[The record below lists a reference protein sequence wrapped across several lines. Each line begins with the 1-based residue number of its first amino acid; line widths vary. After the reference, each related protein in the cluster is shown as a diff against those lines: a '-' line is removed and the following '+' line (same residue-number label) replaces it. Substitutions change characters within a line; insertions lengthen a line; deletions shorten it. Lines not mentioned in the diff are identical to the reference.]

1 MKPFRPHL
9 SERQQVTLILVA
21 ALSALFGIWFGLLR
35 PLVEKRAE
43 IASLQ
48 AQLDDTPYTG
58 LTLEA
63 LLSAA
68 SHENQ
73 GERQLQAEWEATVER
88 LATFANQSALRRSEI
103 GRIDYKVELFN
114 TRVRLIRK
122 SEALGVQLVPI
133 DLGLDDALGG
143 NDAEIR
149 TRMLQLKSVEK
160 LADLTLDRRIQRLHS
175 IAPLAPVEHLAPD
188 GKPSFDEY
196 PVKAEFDV
204 DFDNLFV
211 LFQAVF
217 SEGQVFAFRN
227 LRVEAGPLPQAP
239 LRVKAT
245 LSALLFE

>member
-1 MKPFRPHL
+1 MKSPRLHL
-9 SERQQVTLILVA
+9 SERQQVTLILVGA
-21 ALSALFGIWFGLLR
+21 ISALFGIWFGLLR
-35 PLVEKRAE
+35 PLAEKRAE

-48 AQLDDTPYTG
+48 AQLDNTPYTG
-58 LTLEA
+58 LSMEA

-68 SHENQ
+68 SHENR
-73 GERQLQAEWEATVER
+73 GERQLQTEWETTIER
-88 LATFANQSALRRSEI
+88 LATFANQNVLRRSEI

-114 TRVRLIRK
+114 TRVRLLRK

-133 DLGLDDALGG
+133 DLGLADALGG
-143 NDAEIR
+143 NDAEVR

-175 IAPLAPVEHLAPD
+175 ISPLAPVEHRTPD

-196 PVKAEFDV
+196 PVKTEFDV

-211 LFQAVF
+211 LFQSVF
-217 SEGQVFAFRN
+217 AEGQVFAFRN
-227 LRVEAGPLPQAP
+227 LRIEAGPLPQAP